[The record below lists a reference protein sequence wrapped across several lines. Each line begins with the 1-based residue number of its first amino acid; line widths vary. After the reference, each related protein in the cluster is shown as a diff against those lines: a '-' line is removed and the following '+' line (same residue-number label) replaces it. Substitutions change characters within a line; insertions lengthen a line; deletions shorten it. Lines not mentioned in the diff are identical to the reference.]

1 MQRFQIGPGFVRRH
15 ALPGVTAGALA
26 FCCVVALV
34 LVDLAI
40 SHRSASELIAEAARA
55 ELGTLDQTGAN
66 ASPRFAQPVGT
77 TQTARAN

>member
-1 MQRFQIGPGFVRRH
+1 MQRFQTGPGFVRRH
-15 ALPGVTAGALA
+15 ALAGLTAGALA

-40 SHRSASELIAEAARA
+40 SRRPASELIVETARA
-55 ELGTLDQTGAN
+55 EMGMFDQTVMT
-66 ASPRFAQPVGT
+66 SPRFAQPVGT

>member
-15 ALPGVTAGALA
+15 ALPGVTAGAVA

-40 SHRSASELIAEAARA
+40 GHRSASELIAEAARA
-55 ELGTLDQTGAN
+55 ELSTLDQTVMT
-66 ASPRFAQPVGT
+66 SPRFAQPVGT